1 MNGSARKTE
10 RTAASSALSIAI
22 DGPASSGKGTVARM
36 VARALGLAYVDTG
49 AMYRSVGLRALRQGV
64 STSDGPAVGR
74 LAASLAFAFSWDGAK
89 LRVEVDGEDLTT
101 AIRTEVVGQAASDV
115 AVCPEVRAALLDLQR
130 GLARSGAVLDGRDIG
145 TVVLPD
151 ADLKVYLDASA
162 EIRAMRRHQEL
173 AARGDHRPLADVLRD
188 IVARDAQDSGRAH
201 APLRAAEDAVRLDS
215 SHRTPEQVVAEILAL
230 VDGIRQVSPA
240 ST

>member
-1 MNGSARKTE
+1 MS
-10 RTAASSALSIAI
+10 SSAPKIEQTVDRPRLSIAI

-36 VARALGLAYVDTG
+36 VARACGLAYVDTG
-49 AMYRSVGLRALRQGV
+49 AMYRSVGLRALRLGL
-64 STSDGPAVGR
+64 STTDGPAVGR
-74 LAASLAFAFSWDGAK
+74 LAASLNFTFSWDGAQ
-89 LRVEVDGEDLTT
+89 LRVEVDGEDLTR
-101 AIRTEVVGQAASDV
+101 AIRTESVGQAASDV
-115 AVCPEVRAALLDLQR
+115 AVCPEVRAALLELQR
-130 GLARSGAVLDGRDIG
+130 RLARSGAVLDGRDIG

-162 EIRAMRRHQEL
+162 EIRATRRHQEL

-201 APLRAAEDAVRLDS
+201 APLRAAEDAVRIDS
-215 SHRTPEQVVAEILAL
+215 THRTPDQVVAEILDL